1 MTIAHIEMEGS
12 EAGSEHDYTLITGGD
27 GSSSDAG
34 SIDLDSLPSPS
45 HKRIF
50 CRIELQP
57 GVAQE
62 GIKDVIAELQKQLGD
77 PKSLLRQGKLGGRA
91 LSLRV
96 LAEDE
101 INCQTEA
108 ELPDGEEDPAKE
120 DSAQPWTPI
129 HPRYGGDEF
138 IGPIARAPCD
148 RLAENAVREAS
159 SRLSDDGWLLPY
171 QRQSSHAQCQS
182 DNIEDL
188 WPEISGTAI
197 KPGQQPHG
205 DKDENRE
212 HVETELRRSD
222 LGDWNLEDDDDDSP
236 GWMGREFCFAAYRT
250 ASLRD
255 ICATIQV

>member
-1 MTIAHIEMEGS
+1 MEGS

-27 GSSSDAG
+27 GSSSDTG
-34 SIDLDSLPSPS
+34 SIDLHSLPSPS

-62 GIKDVIAELQKQLGD
+62 GIKGVIAELQKQLGD

-108 ELPDGEEDPAKE
+108 EFPDGEEDPAKE
-120 DSAQPWTPI
+120 DSAQLWTPI

-159 SRLSDDGWLLPY
+159 SRLSDDGWLSPY
-171 QRQSSHAQCQS
+171 QRQPSHAQCQS

-212 HVETELRRSD
+212 HVETDLRRND
-222 LGDWNLEDDDDDSP
+222 LGDRNLEDDDDDSP

>member
-1 MTIAHIEMEGS
+1 MEGS

-27 GSSSDAG
+27 GSSSDTG
-34 SIDLDSLPSPS
+34 SIDLHSLPSPS
-45 HKRIF
+45 PKRIF

-62 GIKDVIAELQKQLGD
+62 GIEGVIAELQKQLDD

-101 INCQTEA
+101 INSQTEA
-108 ELPDGEEDPAKE
+108 ELPDGEED
-120 DSAQPWTPI
+120 
-129 HPRYGGDEF
+129 
-138 IGPIARAPCD
+138 
-148 RLAENAVREAS
+148 
-159 SRLSDDGWLLPY
+159 GWLSPY
-171 QRQSSHAQCQS
+171 QRKPNHAHSQS
-182 DNIEDL
+182 DNIEGV

-197 KPGQQPHG
+197 KPGQQPHS

-212 HVETELRRSD
+212 QVETELRRKD
-222 LGDWNLEDDDDDSP
+222 LGDWNLEDDDEDSP
-236 GWMGREFCFAAYRT
+236 GWMGREFYFAAFRT

-255 ICATIQV
+255 ICANIQV